1 VARTRHSSSRSSSAR
16 AASGCALALAL
27 LAPASSFAA
36 PGDTCPPGTALTPT
50 YGFVELGE
58 KAPLVATHELTI
70 VADFPDRVRSATLSV
85 PDGVRVIGR
94 SGPRMKLIVPV
105 SASLAVTAN
114 WIQGNP
120 LVPGSDPDDP
130 ETNCSASATTALPVT
145 ATRPSRA
152 YYLRKA
158 NGTDAYVA
166 FAVARDPQRGD
177 ASPLEISLR
186 VAGSARFPS
195 AKTRERKMPVAMRPS
210 ERVRYAKHIP
220 KEEFATTPLRCRY
233 YDLMCNRRLVLSSW
247 ASSLMWPGRTIRPN
261 HLNGGALLSYV
272 QPFRIVAPYGVMVNV
287 IVGDPSRSSPA
298 AAFDIQ
304 VRQSGEVVGRARAAF
319 RCRRERTQFGEYFHR
334 CRAVRRQFG

>member
-1 VARTRHSSSRSSSAR
+1 MARVLVV
-16 AASGCALALAL
+16 ALALAL
-27 LAPASSFAA
+27 LAPASSSAA
-36 PGDTCPPGTALTPT
+36 PGDTCPPGTALTPA
-50 YGFVELGE
+50 YEFVEGGE

-70 VADFPDRVRSATLSV
+70 VASFPDRVRSVTLSV

-120 LVPGSDPDDP
+120 LVPGNDPDDP
-130 ETNCSASATTALPVT
+130 ETNCAASATTALPVT

-177 ASPLEISLR
+177 ASPLQISLR
-186 VAGSARFPS
+186 VAASTRFPS
-195 AKTRERKMPVAMRPS
+195 ARTRQRKMPVAMRPS

-220 KEEFATTPLRCRY
+220 KEEFATGPMRCRY
-233 YDLMCNRRLVLSSW
+233 YHLTCNSRLVLSSW
-247 ASSLMWPGRTIRPN
+247 ASTLMYPGRTIRPRN
-261 HLNGGALLSYV
+261 LNGGSLLSYV

-287 IVGDPSRSSPA
+287 IVGDPFRSAPA

>member
-1 VARTRHSSSRSSSAR
+1 MARTRHSSSRSSYVT

-27 LAPASSFAA
+27 LAPASSSAA
-36 PGDTCPPGTALTPT
+36 PGDTCPGGAALTPA
-50 YGFVELGE
+50 YSFVEAGV

-70 VADFPDRVRSATLSV
+70 VAEFPDRVRSATLSV

-94 SGPRMKLIVPV
+94 SGPRIKLIVPV

-130 ETNCSASATTALPVT
+130 ETNCAASATTALPVT

-158 NGTDAYVA
+158 DGTDAYVA

-177 ASPLEISLR
+177 VSPLEISLR
-186 VAGSARFPS
+186 VAAGARFPS
-195 AKTRERKMPVAMRPS
+195 AKTRELKMPVAMRPS
-210 ERVRYAKHIP
+210 ERVRYRKHIP

-233 YDLMCNRRLVLSSW
+233 YDLTCNRRLALSSW
-247 ASSLMWPGRTIRPN
+247 ASTLMWPGRTIRPR

-272 QPFRIVAPYGVMVNV
+272 QPFRIVAPYGVMLNV
-287 IVGDPSRSSPA
+287 IVGDPSRSTPA
-298 AAFDIQ
+298 AAFDVQ
-304 VRQSGEVVGRARAAF
+304 VRQSGELVGRARAGF
-319 RCRRERTQFGEYFHR
+319 RCRRERTQFGEYFNR